1 MRARAE
7 VNGAISVL
15 NAAATGFGAAIA
27 ISAKVSAE
35 AEPSSAG
42 IDVSFDGV
50 DPGDTRL
57 VEAAAGV
64 ISEELGWRGGWR
76 LRVTSN
82 LPPRKGLKTSS
93 AVSNALIASMCLAL
107 GSEPNPTDVLRMG
120 VLASR
125 RAHVTVT
132 GALDDAAAS
141 LLGGFVEAD
150 NDAGVIEVHRQ
161 VPSEGVDVIIGIP
174 GDEMDKSGVVR
185 DAFAPLIPAALKAR
199 DLALDGRYWDAMT
212 VNGLMVS
219 AALGIE
225 SSPAA
230 DAIRAGALGAGVTGM
245 GPAIAAVVPETGSAD
260 VAKSLASHGLVVIKH
275 RVENGPGIWHAQV

>member
-174 GDEMDKSGVVR
+174 GDEIDKSGVVEGCVR
-185 DAFAPLIPAALKAR
+185 AADPGRPEGEGSCPGRQVL
-199 DLALDGRYWDAMT
+199 GRYD
-212 VNGLMVS
+212 GQRPD
-219 AALGIE
+219 GIGRPRDRIE
-225 SSPAA
+225 PC
-230 DAIRAGALGAGVTGM
+230 G
-245 GPAIAAVVPETGSAD
+245 
-260 VAKSLASHGLVVIKH
+260 
-275 RVENGPGIWHAQV
+275 